1 MKEAILRINNL
12 SCGYDGNIILRDIGL
27 VAYKGEIISIIG
39 PNGSG
44 KTTLLRAV
52 SNILKP
58 EKGEIRIQEENLTKI
73 PRKELAGKI
82 AVVAQAVEQAFV
94 TVEEYVLLGRLPYFR
109 KYQFFET
116 KKDMALARK
125 YMELTDTFKL
135 KDSPMS
141 EISGGERQL
150 ASIARA
156 LVQEPILLLLDE
168 PTSHLDIT
176 HQVQILELIKR
187 LNRELG
193 LTVLMV
199 LHDLNL
205 ASEYSDR
212 LVLFNGSGG
221 SIYREGIPEEVITR
235 VSIEDVYQTEVL
247 IKKNPLSGKPYVI
260 LVSSSQAKGV

>member
-1 MKEAILRINNL
+1 MKETILRINNL
-12 SCGYDGNIILRDIGL
+12 FCGYDGKIILRDIGFEAL
-27 VAYKGEIISIIG
+27 KGEIISIIG

-44 KTTLLRAV
+44 KTTLLRAI
-52 SNILKP
+52 SNIIKP
-58 EKGEIRIQEENLTKI
+58 EKGEIILQGENLARI
-73 PRKELAGKI
+73 SHKELAGKI
-82 AVVAQAVEQAFV
+82 AVVAQAVEPAV
-94 TVEEYVLLGRLPYFR
+94 MTVEEYVLLGRLPYFR

-116 KKDMALARK
+116 KNDMSLARK
-125 YMELTDTFKL
+125 YMELTDTFRL
-135 KDSPMS
+135 KDSLMS
-141 EISGGERQL
+141 TISGGERQL

-156 LVQEPILLLLDE
+156 LVQEPNLLLLDE

-212 LVLFNGSGG
+212 LVLLNGSGG
-221 SIYREGIPEEVITR
+221 SIYRQGVPEEVITR
-235 VSIEDVYQTEVL
+235 VSIEAVYQTEVL
-247 IKKNPLSGKPYVI
+247 IKKNPLSGKPYVM
-260 LVSSSQAKGV
+260 LVSKS

>member
-1 MKEAILRINNL
+1 MKETILRINNL
-12 SCGYDGNIILRDIGL
+12 FCGYDGKIILRDIGFEAL
-27 VAYKGEIISIIG
+27 KGEIISIIG

-44 KTTLLRAV
+44 KTTLLRAI
-52 SNILKP
+52 SNIIKP
-58 EKGEIRIQEENLTKI
+58 EKGEIILQGENLARTSHKA
-73 PRKELAGKI
+73 LAGKI
-82 AVVAQAVEQAFV
+82 AVVAQAVEPAV
-94 TVEEYVLLGRLPYFR
+94 MTVEEYVLLGRLPYFR

-116 KKDMALARK
+116 KNDMALARK

-135 KDSPMS
+135 KDSLMS
-141 EISGGERQL
+141 AISGGERQL

-156 LVQEPILLLLDE
+156 LVQEPNLLLLDE

-212 LVLFNGSGG
+212 LVLLNGSGG
-221 SIYREGIPEEVITR
+221 SIYKKGVPEEVITR
-235 VSIEDVYQTEVL
+235 VSIEAVYQTEVL
-247 IKKNPLSGKPYVI
+247 IKKNPLSGKPYVM
-260 LVSSSQAKGV
+260 LVSTP

>member
-1 MKEAILRINNL
+1 MKEAILHIHNL
-12 SCGYDGNIILRDIGL
+12 SCGYGENIILRDIGFS
-27 VAYKGEIISIIG
+27 AYKGEIISVIG

-44 KTTLLRAV
+44 KTTLLRAI
-52 SNILKP
+52 SNIIKP
-58 EKGEIRIQEENLTKI
+58 EKGEIRIQGENLEKI
-73 PRKELAGKI
+73 PRRRLAGKI
-82 AVVAQAVEQAFV
+82 AVVAQAVEPAHV
-94 TVEEYVLLGRLPYFR
+94 TVEEFVLLGRLPYFR

-116 KKDMALARK
+116 QNDITLALK
-125 YMELTDTFKL
+125 YMELTDTLKL
-135 KDSPMS
+135 KDSSMS

-212 LVLFNGSGG
+212 LVLLNGSSGY
-221 SIYREGIPEEVITR
+221 IYKDGVPEQVITKE
-235 VSIEDVYQTEVL
+235 SIEKVYRTEVL
-247 IKKNPLSGKPYVI
+247 IKKNPLSGKPYVM
-260 LVSSSQAKGV
+260 LVSKA

>member
-12 SCGYDGNIILRDIGL
+12 FCGYDGNIILRDIGFA
-27 VAYKGEIISIIG
+27 AYKGEIISIIG

-44 KTTLLRAV
+44 KTTLLRAI

-58 EKGEIRIQEENLTKI
+58 EKGEIFIHGKNLAKI
-73 PRKELAGKI
+73 PHKELAGKI
-82 AVVAQAVEQAFV
+82 AVVAQAVEPAFV

-116 KKDMALARK
+116 KNDMALARK

-135 KDSPMS
+135 KDSPMG

-212 LVLFNGSGG
+212 LVLFSGSGG
-221 SIYREGIPEEVITR
+221 SIYREGIPEEVITK

-247 IKKNPLSGKPYVI
+247 IKKNPMSGKPYVI
-260 LVSSSQAKGV
+260 LVSKI